1 MRSTA
6 PSNEQDALFE
16 FFFDYDFELGWNAPD
31 LYHYRSGS
39 SVSKMFNKD
48 DLILRLT
55 AADQFEDKLEGKAVE
70 VYFDITLEKLVRD
83 GKITSEQFKDLST
96 IDTPDKAL
104 IIHKTDDGMNWA
116 KWEEFETYVI
126 CFSTEKDDPFMYEK
140 YVHNKSTGG
149 FCIELSGIEIRSLS
163 HLGMDNESII
173 KLIPVMYGEDTV
185 RYLESQ
191 IMRVA
196 GNPFLYKNRNQV
208 IGEILHQIQFSA
220 KRSRYSKENEI
231 RLLMYLAKGDCSD
244 HPNLFRDK
252 DEEGK
257 IVSKYINF
265 RIPKEMVFNV
275 TADTQNEDHCTKRI
289 MAFFQELG
297 YQFIQ

>member
-1 MRSTA
+1 MKNAVPTD
-6 PSNEQDALFE
+6 EQDALFE
-16 FFFDYDFELGWNAPD
+16 FFFDYEFELGWDVPD

-48 DLILRLT
+48 NFILRLT

-70 VYFDITLEKLVRD
+70 VYYDITLEKLARD
-83 GKITSEQFKDLST
+83 GKITAEQVKDLST
-96 IDTPDKAL
+96 IDIPDKTL
-104 IIHKTDDGMNWA
+104 IIHKTDEGMNWA

-126 CFSTEKDDPFMYEK
+126 CFSTEKDDPFMYER

-163 HLGMDNESII
+163 QLSMDNESHI
-173 KLIPVMYGEDTV
+173 KLIPVMYGEKTV

-196 GNPFLYKNRNQV
+196 GNSFLYKNRNEV

-231 RLLMYLAKGDCSD
+231 RLLIYLAKGDYSD
-244 HPNLFRDK
+244 HPNLNRDR
-252 DEEGK
+252 DEKEK
-257 IVSKYINF
+257 IISKYINF
-265 RIPKEMVFNV
+265 KIPKEMVFNV
-275 TADTQNEDHCTKRI
+275 TADTQNEEQTTKR
-289 MAFFQELG
+289 MMSSFQELG
-297 YQFIQ
+297 YHFI

>member
-1 MRSTA
+1 MKNAVPTD
-6 PSNEQDALFE
+6 EQDALFE
-16 FFFDYDFELGWNAPD
+16 FFFDYEFELGWDVPD

-48 DLILRLT
+48 NLILRLT

-70 VYFDITLEKLVRD
+70 VYYDITLEKLARD
-83 GKITSEQFKDLST
+83 GKITAEQFKDLST
-96 IDTPDKAL
+96 IDIPDKTL
-104 IIHKTDDGMNWA
+104 IIHKTDEGMNWA

-126 CFSTEKDDPFMYEK
+126 CFSTEKDDPFMYER

-163 HLGMDNESII
+163 QLSIDNESHI
-173 KLIPVMYGEDTV
+173 KLIPVMYGEKTV

-196 GNPFLYKNRNQV
+196 GNSFLYKNRNEV

-231 RLLMYLAKGDCSD
+231 RLLIYLAKGDYSD
-244 HPNLFRDK
+244 HPNLNRDR
-252 DEEGK
+252 DEKEK
-257 IVSKYINF
+257 IISKYINF
-265 RIPKEMVFNV
+265 KIPKEVVFNV
-275 TADTQNEDHCTKRI
+275 TADTQNEEQTTKRM
-289 MAFFQELG
+289 MASFQELG
-297 YQFIQ
+297 YHFI